1 MGLPYDSGVANYLSP
16 TLHSRIKSGGT
27 WRWVDQLSVKSG
39 GSWRTVK
46 QAYVKS
52 GGSWRKF
59 HDAENVFTFS
69 VTLTGTRTST
79 FNLGTWLTTSGYNSP
94 SLGRVYNNGDR
105 IRGLITVDGNAGGN
119 PGIYIGSFTSG
130 SIVYIKV
137 NSNKRIAGRGGNGG
151 NVGAGGQS
159 AGTALYTRTPVYIQN
174 NGNMWGG
181 GGGGR
186 GGNNGQCVGTYYYNY
201 NCGKNCYRQGTGYN
215 YNPANGGGG
224 GGGAGIPA
232 GSGGN
237 RGGNSGSYNSGGNG
251 GSGNGCGSNSGGKGG
266 NPGQNGS
273 GGNSGSNGNSGY
285 YIDGASYVYSWVATG
300 DRRGRS
306 GN

>member
-1 MGLPYDSGVANYLSP
+1 MALPYDAGIANYLSP

-27 WRWVDQLSVKSG
+27 WRWVDQVSVKSG

-59 HDAENVFTFS
+59 HDAENVFTFY
-69 VTLTGTRTST
+69 VTLSGTRTST
-79 FNLGTWLTTSGYNSP
+79 FNLSDWLNNSGYQSP
-94 SLGRVYNNGDR
+94 SLGRTYNNGDR
-105 IRGLITVDGNAGGN
+105 IRGVIHVTGKQGGD
-119 PGIYIGSFTSG
+119 PGINIGNFGSN

-137 NSNKRIAGRGGNGG
+137 NSNCRIAGRGGNGG
-151 NVGAGGQS
+151 NIGSGGQS
-159 AGTALYTRTPVYIQN
+159 AGTALYTRTGVYVEN
-174 NGNMWGG
+174 NGQMWGG

-215 YNPANGGGG
+215 YNPASGGGG

-232 GSGGN
+232 GAGRQRGN
-237 RGGNSGSYNSGGNG
+237 NGSYNSGGNG
-251 GSGNGCGSNSGGKGG
+251 GSGNGCGSNAGGKGG
-266 NPGQNGS
+266 NPGQNAS
-273 GGNSGSNGNSGY
+273 GGNSGSNGNSGN
-285 YIDGASYVYSWVATG
+285 YIDGASYVYSWVSTG

-306 GN
+306 SG

>member
-1 MGLPYDSGVANYLSP
+1 MGLPYDAGIANYLSP
-16 TLHSRIKSGGT
+16 TYHSRIKSGGT

-59 HDAENVFTFS
+59 HDAENVFTFY
-69 VTLTGTRTST
+69 VTLSGTRTST
-79 FNLGTWLTTSGYNSP
+79 FNLGDWLNSSGYQSP
-94 SLGRVYNNGDR
+94 SLGRTYNNGDR
-105 IRGLITVDGNAGGN
+105 IRGVIHVTGKQGGN
-119 PGIYIGSFTSG
+119 PGINIGNFGSN

-137 NSNKRIAGRGGNGG
+137 NSNCRIAGRGGNGG
-151 NVGAGGQS
+151 NIGSGGQS
-159 AGTALYTRTPVYIQN
+159 AGTALYTRTGVYVEN
-174 NGNMWGG
+174 NGQMWGG

-215 YNPANGGGG
+215 YNPASGGGG

-232 GSGGN
+232 GAGRQRGN
-237 RGGNSGSYNSGGNG
+237 NGSYNSGGNG
-251 GSGNGCGSNSGGKGG
+251 GSGNGCGSNAGGKGG
-266 NPGQNGS
+266 NPGQNAS
-273 GGNSGSNGNSGY
+273 GGNSGSNGNSGN
-285 YIDGASYVYSWVATG
+285 YIDGASYVYSWVSTG

-306 GN
+306 SG

>member
-1 MGLPYDSGVANYLSP
+1 MALPYDAGIANYLSP

-59 HDAENVFTFS
+59 HDAENVFTFY
-69 VTLTGTRTST
+69 VTLSGTRTST
-79 FNLGTWLTTSGYNSP
+79 FNLSNWLNNSGYQSP
-94 SLGRVYNNGDR
+94 SLGRTYNNGDR
-105 IRGLITVDGNAGGN
+105 IRGVIHVTGKQGGN
-119 PGIYIGSFTSG
+119 PGINIGNFGSN

-137 NSNKRIAGRGGNGG
+137 NSNCRIAGRGGNGG
-151 NVGAGGQS
+151 NIGSGGQS
-159 AGTALYTRTPVYIQN
+159 AGTALYTRTGVYIEN
-174 NGNMWGG
+174 NGQMWGG

-215 YNPANGGGG
+215 YNPASGGGVR
-224 GGGAGIPA
+224 GGAGIPA
-232 GSGGN
+232 GSGKQ
-237 RGGNSGSYNSGGNG
+237 GGNNGSYNSGGNG

-266 NPGQNGS
+266 NPGQNAT
-273 GGNSGSNGNSGY
+273 GGNSGSNGNSGN
-285 YIDGASYVYSWVATG
+285 YIDGASYVYSWVSTG

-306 GN
+306 SG

>member
-1 MGLPYDSGVANYLSP
+1 MALPYDAGIANYLSP

-59 HDAENVFTFS
+59 HDAENVFTFY
-69 VTLTGTRTST
+69 VTLSGTRTST
-79 FNLGTWLTTSGYNSP
+79 FNLSNWLNNSGYVSP
-94 SLGRVYNNGDR
+94 SLGRTYNNGDR
-105 IRGLITVDGNAGGN
+105 IRGVIHVTGKQGGD
-119 PGIYIGSFTSG
+119 PGINIGNFGSN

-137 NSNKRIAGRGGNGG
+137 NSNCRIAGRGGNGG
-151 NVGAGGQS
+151 NIGSGGQS
-159 AGTALYTRTPVYIQN
+159 AGTALYTRTGVYVEN
-174 NGNMWGG
+174 NGQMWGG

-215 YNPANGGGG
+215 YNPASGGGG

-232 GSGGN
+232 GAGRQRGN
-237 RGGNSGSYNSGGNG
+237 NGSYNSGGNG
-251 GSGNGCGSNSGGKGG
+251 GSGNGCGSNAGGKGG
-266 NPGQNGS
+266 NPGQNAS
-273 GGNSGSNGNSGY
+273 GGNSGSNGNSGN

-306 GN
+306 SG

>member
-1 MGLPYDSGVANYLSP
+1 MALPYDAGIANYLSP

-59 HDAENVFTFS
+59 HDAENVFTFY
-69 VTLTGTRTST
+69 VTLSGTRTST
-79 FNLGTWLTTSGYNSP
+79 FNLSNWLNNSGYVSP
-94 SLGRVYNNGDR
+94 SLGRTYNNGDR
-105 IRGLITVDGNAGGN
+105 IRGVIHVTGKQGGD
-119 PGIYIGSFTSG
+119 PGINIGNFGSN

-137 NSNKRIAGRGGNGG
+137 NSNCRIAGRGGNGG
-151 NVGAGGQS
+151 NIGSGGQS
-159 AGTALYTRTPVYIQN
+159 AGTALYTRTGVYVEN
-174 NGNMWGG
+174 NGQMWGG

-215 YNPANGGGG
+215 YNPASGGGG

-232 GSGGN
+232 GAGRQRGN
-237 RGGNSGSYNSGGNG
+237 NGSYNSGGNG
-251 GSGNGCGSNSGGKGG
+251 GSGNGCGSNAGGKGG
-266 NPGQNGS
+266 NPGQNAS
-273 GGNSGSNGNSGY
+273 GGNSGSNGNSGN
-285 YIDGASYVYSWVATG
+285 YIDGASYVYSWVSTG

-306 GN
+306 SG

>member
-1 MGLPYDSGVANYLSP
+1 MALPYDAGIANYLSP

-59 HDAENVFTFS
+59 HDAENVFTFY
-69 VTLTGTRTST
+69 VTLSGTRTST
-79 FNLGTWLTTSGYNSP
+79 FNLSNWLNNSGYVSP
-94 SLGRVYNNGDR
+94 SLGRTYNNGDR
-105 IRGLITVDGNAGGN
+105 IRGVIHVTGKQGGD
-119 PGIYIGSFTSG
+119 PGINIGNFG
-130 SIVYIKV
+130 SDSRIYIKV
-137 NSNKRIAGRGGNGG
+137 NSNCRIAGRGGNGG
-151 NVGAGGQS
+151 NIGSGGQS
-159 AGTALYTRTPVYIQN
+159 AGTALYTRTGVYVEN
-174 NGNMWGG
+174 NGQMWGG

-215 YNPANGGGG
+215 YNPASGGGG

-232 GSGGN
+232 GAGRQRGN
-237 RGGNSGSYNSGGNG
+237 NGSYNSGGNG
-251 GSGNGCGSNSGGKGG
+251 GSGNGCGSNAGGKGG
-266 NPGQNGS
+266 NPGQNAS
-273 GGNSGSNGNSGY
+273 GGNSGSNGNSGN
-285 YIDGASYVYSWVATG
+285 YIDGASYVYSWVSTG

-306 GN
+306 SG

>member
-1 MGLPYDSGVANYLSP
+1 MGLPYDSGIANYLSAK
-16 TLHSRIKSGGT
+16 LHSRTKHSGT
-27 WRWVDQLSVKSG
+27 WRWVDQLSVRHS

-59 HDAENVFTFS
+59 HDAENVFTFY
-69 VTLTGTRTST
+69 VELNGTRTST
-79 FNLGTWLTTSGYNSP
+79 FNLGTWLTTSGYQSP
-94 SLGRVYNNGDR
+94 SLSRTYNNGDR
-105 IRGLITVDGNAGGN
+105 IRGVIHVTGKQGGN
-119 PGIYIGSFTSG
+119 PGIYIGNYG
-130 SIVYIKV
+130 SESQVYIKV
-137 NSNKRIAGRGGNGG
+137 NSNCRIAGRGGNGG
-151 NVGAGGQS
+151 NLGGGAQS
-159 AGTALYTRTPVYIQN
+159 AGTALYTRTGVHIEN
-174 NGNMWGG
+174 NGQMWGG

-201 NCGKNCYRQGTGYN
+201 SCGKNCYAQGTGYN
-215 YNPANGGGG
+215 YNNASGGGG

-237 RGGNSGSYNSGGNG
+237 NGGNNGSYNSGGNG
-251 GSGNGCGSNSGGKGG
+251 GAGNGCGSNAGGSGG
-266 NPGQNGS
+266 NPGNNGS

-285 YIDGASYVYSWVATG
+285 YIDGSGYIYSWIATG

-306 GN
+306 G

>member
-1 MGLPYDSGVANYLSP
+1 MALPYDAGIANYLSP

-59 HDAENVFTFS
+59 HDAENVFTFY
-69 VTLTGTRTST
+69 VTLSGTRTST
-79 FNLGTWLTTSGYNSP
+79 FNLSNWLNNSGYVSP
-94 SLGRVYNNGDR
+94 SLGRTYNNGDR
-105 IRGLITVDGNAGGN
+105 IRGVIHVTGKQGGN
-119 PGIYIGSFTSG
+119 PGINIGNFG
-130 SIVYIKV
+130 SDSRIYIKV
-137 NSNKRIAGRGGNGG
+137 NSNCRIAGRGGNGG
-151 NVGAGGQS
+151 NIGSGGQS
-159 AGTALYTRTPVYIQN
+159 AGTALYTRTGVYVEN
-174 NGNMWGG
+174 NGQMWGG

-215 YNPANGGGG
+215 YNPASGGGG

-232 GSGGN
+232 GAGRQRGN
-237 RGGNSGSYNSGGNG
+237 NGSYNSGGNG
-251 GSGNGCGSNSGGKGG
+251 GSGNGCGSNSGAKGG
-266 NPGQNGS
+266 NPGQNAS
-273 GGNSGSNGNSGY
+273 GGNSGSNGNSGN
-285 YIDGASYVYSWVATG
+285 YIDGASYVYSWVSTG

-306 GN
+306 SG

>member
-1 MGLPYDSGVANYLSP
+1 MGLPYDAAIANYLSP
-16 TLHSRIKSGGT
+16 TYHSRIKSGGT

-137 NSNKRIAGRGGNGG
+137 NSNRRIAGRGGNGG

>member
-1 MGLPYDSGVANYLSP
+1 MTLPYDSGIANYLSP
-16 TLHSRIKSGGT
+16 TLHSRTKHDGT

-59 HDAENVFTFS
+59 HDAENVFTFYVELS
-69 VTLTGTRTST
+69 GTRTST
-79 FNLGTWLTTSGYNSP
+79 FNLGTWLSNSGYQSP
-94 SLGRVYNNGDR
+94 SLSRTYNSGDR
-105 IRGLITVDGNAGGN
+105 LRGVIHVTGKAGGN
-119 PGIYIGSFTSG
+119 PGVYIGSYSN
-130 SIVYIKV
+130 SEIYIKV
-137 NSNKRIAGRGGNGG
+137 NSNARIAGRGGNGG
-151 NVGAGGQS
+151 NLGGGAQS
-159 AGTALYTRTPVYIQN
+159 AGTALYTRTGVYIEN
-174 NGNMWGG
+174 NGQMWGG

-201 NCGKNCYRQGTGYN
+201 SCGKNCYAQGTGYN
-215 YNPANGGGG
+215 YNNASGGGG

-237 RGGNSGSYNSGGNG
+237 NGGNNGSYNSGGNG
-251 GSGNGCGSNSGGKGG
+251 GAGNGCGSNAGGSGG
-266 NPGQNGS
+266 NPGNNGS

-285 YIDGASYVYSWVATG
+285 YIDGSGYIYSWVATG

-306 GN
+306 G

>member
-1 MGLPYDSGVANYLSP
+1 MGLPYDSGIANYLSAK
-16 TLHSRIKSGGT
+16 LHSRIKHDGT
-27 WRWVDQLSVKSG
+27 WRWVDQLSVKHS

-59 HDAENVFTFS
+59 HDAENVFTFY
-69 VTLTGTRTST
+69 VELNGTRTST
-79 FNLGTWLTTSGYNSP
+79 FNLGTWLTTSGYQSP
-94 SLGRVYNNGDR
+94 SLSRTYNNGDR
-105 IRGLITVDGNAGGN
+105 IRGVIHVTGKQGGN
-119 PGIYIGSFTSG
+119 PGIYIGNYG
-130 SIVYIKV
+130 SESQVYIKV
-137 NSNKRIAGRGGNGG
+137 NSNCRIAGRGGNGG
-151 NVGAGGQS
+151 NLGGGAQS
-159 AGTALYTRTPVYIQN
+159 AGTALYTRTGVHIEN
-174 NGNMWGG
+174 NGQMWGG

-201 NCGKNCYRQGTGYN
+201 SCGKNCYAQGTGYN
-215 YNPANGGGG
+215 YNNASGGGG

-237 RGGNSGSYNSGGNG
+237 NGGNNGSYNSGGNG
-251 GSGNGCGSNSGGKGG
+251 GAGNGCGSNAGGSGG
-266 NPGQNGS
+266 NPGNNGS

-285 YIDGASYVYSWVATG
+285 YIDGSGYIYSWVATG

-306 GN
+306 G

>member
-1 MGLPYDSGVANYLSP
+1 MGLPYDAGIANYLSP
-16 TLHSRIKSGGT
+16 TYHSRIKSGGT

-59 HDAENVFTFS
+59 HDAENVFTFY
-69 VTLTGTRTST
+69 VTLSGTRTST
-79 FNLGTWLTTSGYNSP
+79 FNLGDWLNSSGYQTP
-94 SLGRVYNNGDR
+94 SLGRTYNNGDR
-105 IRGLITVDGNAGGN
+105 IRGVIHVTGKQGGN
-119 PGIYIGSFTSG
+119 PGINIGNFGSN

-137 NSNKRIAGRGGNGG
+137 NSNCRIAGRGGNGG
-151 NVGAGGQS
+151 NIGSGGQS
-159 AGTALYTRTPVYIQN
+159 AGTALYTRTGVYVEN
-174 NGNMWGG
+174 NGQMWGG

-215 YNPANGGGG
+215 YNPASGGGG

-232 GSGGN
+232 GAGRQRGN
-237 RGGNSGSYNSGGNG
+237 NGSYNSGGNG
-251 GSGNGCGSNSGGKGG
+251 GSGNGCGSNAGGKGG
-266 NPGQNGS
+266 NPGQNAT
-273 GGNSGSNGNSGY
+273 GGNQGSNGNSGY

-306 GN
+306 SG

>member
-16 TLHSRIKSGGT
+16 TYHSRIKHDGT

-52 GGSWRKF
+52 GGTWRKF

-69 VTLTGTRTST
+69 VELSGTRTST
-79 FNLGTWLTTSGYNSP
+79 FNLGTWLSNSGYVSP
-94 SLGRVYNNGDR
+94 SLGRTYNNGDR
-105 IRGLITVDGNAGGN
+105 IKGIIHVTGTQGGN
-119 PGIYIGSFTSG
+119 PGVYIGNFGTESR
-130 SIVYIKV
+130 VYIRI
-137 NSNKRIAGRGGNGG
+137 NSNCRIAGYGGNGG
-151 NVGAGGQS
+151 NIDASGQS
-159 AGTALYTRTPVYIQN
+159 AGTALYTRTGVFIEN
-174 NGNMWGG
+174 NGNLWGG

-186 GGNNGQCVGTYYYNY
+186 GGNNGQCVGVYYYTY
-201 NCGKNCYRQGTGYN
+201 NCGKNCYAQGTGYN
-215 YNPANGGGG
+215 YTPASGGGG
-224 GGGAGIPA
+224 GGGAGVPVGA
-232 GSGGN
+232 GRQGGSN
-237 RGGNSGSYNSGGNG
+237 GSYNSGGNG

-285 YIDGASYVYSWVATG
+285 YIDGASYVYSWVANG